1 MTGSNNANA
10 GLPTFAWRA
19 HSAQGTSVEGHIQA
33 ESAELARAQLRRQGL
48 QVMRL
53 QRVWRAPTHPIR
65 PRELAQMTRQL
76 AALLR
81 AGIPLVSA
89 LQMASRSAT
98 KAPLQALMNTVRS
111 DVESGM
117 ALHAALAEHPQHFS
131 GLYVSMV
138 NAGEAAGILDTMM
151 ERLAAT
157 LEKNE
162 ALRARVRSAL
172 MYPCAVIVVA
182 LAVLALIMVYVV
194 PVFEDVFKAFGSDL
208 PWPTQWVL
216 NLSQLISQSGWLVLP
231 ALLLLPWLWQRWQR
245 DEAWQRRADRW
256 LLNLPLVGHLL
267 RTAVVARWTQT
278 LSALLAAGVPLAEAL
293 GPAGQACDHAVY
305 SRLTE
310 HLQRRVS
317 QGGRLSEAMAHTRRF
332 PDMIV
337 QLCATGEETGALESL
352 LARAGVLMENELDD
366 QVNGLSSLLEPL
378 IIVVLGGLIGGIL
391 VAMYLPIFRLGQVF

>member
-1 MTGSNNANA
+1 MNRVAQTGSQ
-10 GLPTFAWRA
+10 LPTFGWRGRR
-19 HSAQGTSVEGHIQA
+19 AQSPEIRGQIQA
-33 ESAELARAQLRRQGL
+33 ENAELARALLRKQGIE
-48 QVMRL
+48 VMDL
-53 QRVWRAPTHPIR
+53 QRLWWSSPPSIR
-65 PRELAQMTRQL
+65 TRELAQMTRQL
-76 AALLR
+76 AALIR
-81 AGIPLVSA
+81 AGVPLVPA
-89 LQMASRSAT
+89 LHMVSRSVST
-98 KAPLQALMNTVRS
+98 QALKELMNTVRS

-117 ALHAALAEHPQHFS
+117 PLHAALAAHSQHFS

-138 NAGEAAGILDTMM
+138 SAGEAAGILDTMM
-151 ERLAAT
+151 ERLANT

-162 ALRARVRSAL
+162 ALRSRVRSAL

-208 PWPTQWVL
+208 PWPTQAVL
-216 NLSQLISQSGWLVLP
+216 ALSQALSHSGWVWLSA
-231 ALLLLPWLWQRWQR
+231 ALLLAWSWQHMRR
-245 DEAWQRRADRW
+245 NEAWQRRLDRW
-256 LLNLPLVGHLL
+256 LLGLPLVGGLL
-267 RTAVVARWTQT
+267 RSAVVARWTQT

-305 SRLTE
+305 ARLTE

-317 QGGRLSEAMAHTRRF
+317 QGGSLSEAMAHTGRF

-337 QLCATGEETGALESL
+337 QLCATGEETSALESL
-352 LARAGVLMENELDD
+352 LARAGVLMESELDD

-378 IIVVLGGLIGGIL
+378 IMVVLGGLIGVIL

>member
-1 MTGSNNANA
+1 MSRPSQPERAM
-10 GLPTFAWRA
+10 PTFLW
-19 HSAQGTSVEGHIQA
+19 HGHGPQGTPATGQIQA
-33 ESAELARAQLRRQGL
+33 ENAELARAVLRRQG
-48 QVMRL
+48 VRITRL
-53 QRVWRAPTHPIR
+53 QRLWWAPSNAIRA
-65 PRELAQMTRQL
+65 RELPPMTRQL

-81 AGIPLVSA
+81 AGVPLVPA
-89 LQMASRSAT
+89 LQMVSRSAST
-98 KAPLQALMNTVRS
+98 RALKELMGTVRS
-111 DVESGM
+111 NVESGM
-117 ALHAALAEHPQHFS
+117 ALHAALALHPEHFS
-131 GLYVSMV
+131 GLYISMV
-138 NAGEAAGILDTMM
+138 SAGEAAGILDTMM

-162 ALRARVRSAL
+162 ALRSRVSSAL

-182 LAVLALIMVYVV
+182 LAVLVLIMLYVV

-216 NLSQLISQSGWLVLP
+216 NLSQIIGQSGWAVLP
-231 ALLLLPWLWQRWQR
+231 ALLLLPWLWQHWQR
-245 DEAWQRRADRW
+245 NPAWQRRADRW
-256 LLNLPLVGHLL
+256 LLGLPLVGGLL
-267 RTAVVARWTQT
+267 RSAVVARWTQT

-293 GPAGQACDHAVY
+293 GSAGQACNHAVY
-305 SRLTE
+305 ARLTE

-317 QGGRLSEAMAHTRRF
+317 QGGSLSEAMAHTGRF

-337 QLCATGEETGALESL
+337 QLCATGEETSALESL

-366 QVNGLSSLLEPL
+366 RINGLSSLLEPL

>member
-1 MTGSNNANA
+1 MNSTAKSPNQ
-10 GLPTFAWRA
+10 LPTFTWSA
-19 HSAQGTSVEGHIQA
+19 HSAQGTPVSGHIQA
-33 ESAELARAQLRRQGL
+33 ESAELAQAQLRRQGL
-48 QVMRL
+48 QITRL
-53 QRVWRAPTHPIR
+53 QRVWWATATPIR

-76 AALLR
+76 AALLH
-81 AGIPLVSA
+81 AGIPLVAA
-89 LQMASRSAT
+89 LQMASRSAAT
-98 KAPLQALMNTVRS
+98 RPLRDLMDAVRL

-117 ALHAALAEHPQHFS
+117 ALHAALAVHPQHFS

-138 NAGEAAGILDTMM
+138 SAGEAAGILDTMM
-151 ERLAAT
+151 ERLATT

-162 ALRARVRSAL
+162 ALRSRVRSAL

-208 PWPTQWVL
+208 PWATQWVL
-216 NLSQLISQSGWLVLP
+216 NLSQWLSRSGWIAGP
-231 ALLLLPWLWQRWQR
+231 ALLLLPWLWQRLQR
-245 DEAWQRRADRW
+245 DEAWQRTADRW
-256 LLNLPLVGHLL
+256 VLGLPLVGHLL
-267 RTAVVARWTQT
+267 RSAVVARWTQT

-305 SRLTE
+305 ARLTE
-310 HLQRRVS
+310 HLQRRVL
-317 QGGRLSEAMAHTRRF
+317 QGGSLSEAMAHTGRF

-337 QLCATGEETGALESL
+337 QLCATEEETSALESL
-352 LARAGVLMENELDD
+352 LARAGVLMETELDD